1 MIAEAGNTF
10 QTDVVF
16 FGVLIFMATGLV
28 VVAFLDR
35 VRAAVRTMAAGPALT
50 DHDGATA
57 TMTDATV

>member
-28 VVAFLDR
+28 VVAFLDAFER
-35 VRAAVRTMAAGPALT
+35 RFGKWPDL
-50 DHDGATA
+50 H
-57 TMTDATV
+57 